1 MRKLSTGFGLGPSLR
16 WARKATGKTQAELA
30 IEVGLTEKSVRLLEQ
45 GRGNLVTWNRVLDH
59 LELEVVGRN
68 LPGGSSLGSKL
79 ATLRKSRDLSQR
91 ELATMVDV
99 TQPTIIALET
109 RGRGRL
115 ATLERILAALG
126 AGAYLAPRG
135 EAKAFYTHAGNS
147 STNQSWETPAA
158 LLETLHAVFGRFDL
172 DPCAPRKTRT
182 RVKAKVHLTDADD
195 GLSVPWHGLVF
206 VNPPYGRTLS
216 AWVAKAH
223 HEVEA
228 GRAKAVVAL
237 LPARPDTAYWHDHVV
252 GHAAVYFLRGRLR
265 FGEGTQSAPFPSALA
280 IWGSAPETLTVLDA
294 ALPEAW
300 RTM

>member
-1 MRKLSTGFGLGPSLR
+1 M
-16 WARKATGKTQAELA
+16 
-30 IEVGLTEKSVRLLEQ
+30 GLTAKTIRFLVQ

-68 LPGGSSLGSKL
+68 LPGGASLGLKL
-79 ATLRKSRDLSQR
+79 ATLRKSRGLNQR
-91 ELATMVDV
+91 ELAAMVEV

-109 RGRGRL
+109 RGQGRL

-158 LLETLHAVFGRFDL
+158 LLETLYAVFGRFDL
-172 DPCAPRKTRT
+172 DPCAPRKSRT

-206 VNPPYGRTLS
+206 VNPPYGRTLA

-223 HEVEA
+223 REVAE
-228 GRAKAVVAL
+228 GRAKTVVAL

-252 GHAAVYFLRGRLR
+252 SHAAVYFLRGRLR

-280 IWGSAPETLTVLDA
+280 IWGAAPETLTVLDA

>member
-1 MRKLSTGFGLGPSLR
+1 
-16 WARKATGKTQAELA
+16 
-30 IEVGLTEKSVRLLEQ
+30 
-45 GRGNLVTWNRVLDH
+45 
-59 LELEVVGRN
+59 
-68 LPGGSSLGSKL
+68 
-79 ATLRKSRDLSQR
+79 
-91 ELATMVDV
+91 MVDV

-135 EAKAFYTHAGNS
+135 EVKAFYTHAGNS
-147 STNQSWETPAA
+147 STNQTWETPTA

-172 DPCAPRKTRT
+172 DPCAPRKSRT

-195 GLSVPWHGLVF
+195 GLSVPWNGVVF
-206 VNPPYGRTLS
+206 VNPPYGRTLA

-223 HEVEA
+223 REVEE
-228 GRAKAVVAL
+228 GRAKTVVAL
-237 LPARPDTAYWHDHVV
+237 LPARPDTAYWHDHVAS
-252 GHAAVYFLRGRLR
+252 HAAVYFLRGRLR

-280 IWGSAPETLTVLDA
+280 IWGADPETLATLDA

-300 RTM
+300 RTR